1 MTFRD
6 ATAAD
11 HSFLRE
17 MLFEAVY
24 WPPDRVRPATV
35 DEGLAPP
42 ELEHILAGWG
52 RPDDLALI
60 VETDGQPV
68 GAVWR
73 RSWDNRENSYGYVDA
88 ATPVVGIA
96 VAPGWRGRGIGR
108 ELLTRLIERSR
119 AEGFSRLSLSVEKD
133 NPSRFLYSSCGF
145 ATIREDA
152 DDYIMVLELR

>member
-11 HSFLRE
+11 FTFLRE

-24 WPPDRVRPATV
+24 WPPERIRPATV

-42 ELEHILAGWG
+42 ELDHILAGWG
-52 RPDDLALI
+52 RPGDLALLA
-60 VETDGQPV
+60 EADGRPV

-73 RSWDNRENSYGYVDA
+73 RSWDDRENSYGYVDA

-96 VAPGWRGRGIGR
+96 IAPGWRGRGIGR
-108 ELLTRLIERSR
+108 ELLTRLITRSR
-119 AEGFSRLSLSVEKD
+119 TEGYSRLSLSVEKE
-133 NPSRFLYSSCGF
+133 NPSRFLYLSCGF
-145 ATIREDA
+145 VTTSEDK
-152 DDYIMVLELR
+152 DDYIMVKELR

>member
-11 HSFLRE
+11 RTFLRE

-24 WPPDRVRPATV
+24 WPPERIRPATV

-42 ELEHILAGWG
+42 ELDHILAGWD
-52 RPDDLALI
+52 RPGDLALI
-60 VETDGQPV
+60 AEADAQPV
-68 GAVWR
+68 GAAWR
-73 RSWDNRENSYGYVDA
+73 RCWDDRENSYGYVDA

-96 VAPGWRGRGIGR
+96 VAPGWRRQGIGR
-108 ELLTRLIERSR
+108 ELLTRLITRSGR
-119 AEGFSRLSLSVEKD
+119 EGYTRLSLSVEKD
-133 NPSRFLYSSCGF
+133 NPSRFLYHSCGF
-145 ATIREDA
+145 VTTTEDT